1 MKSWRFDISKIKLS
15 SYTTIDT
22 STMPVSAE
30 EILKTKSKQNQR
42 ALVVEPWVTAHLG
55 DLWIS
60 LRKGLLSAG
69 KKDFGSTAPVYTE
82 SAPNR
87 S

>member
-1 MKSWRFDISKIKLS
+1 
-15 SYTTIDT
+15 
-22 STMPVSAE
+22 MPVSAE
-30 EILKTKSKQNQR
+30 EILKTNYTNQHKHKHNQR

-60 LRKGLLSAG
+60 LRKGLLSAD
-69 KKDFGSTAPVYTE
+69 KKDFGSTVPVYTE